1 MRERR
6 YLEEV
11 ETAKYPWGPI
21 EFTLSQGIYMYT
33 DQYKNWSNRYLR
45 NFQFHHFGSF
55 TLFGG
60 DMFLG
65 NDAYEQDWYLIPLT
79 EKTYHMLH
87 MPS

>member
-21 EFTLSQGIYMYT
+21 EFTLSQGIYTKHY
-33 DQYKNWSNRYLR
+33 QNSSNRNFR
-45 NFQFHHFGSF
+45 NFQLNHSGSF

-65 NDAYEQDWYLIPLT
+65 NDAYKQD
-79 EKTYHMLH
+79 
-87 MPS
+87 